1 MGVGRVE
8 GIGGAQHIAPARRE
22 VAVRHAH
29 LIRVPQSERELVQSL
44 AETDAL
50 DIGDLSGVPFDFTQI
65 GYHAVGVVPAGG
77 DGELARVIAPLEIER
92 KRGGESHGV
101 VLVGA
106 GTLLVLVFSRLLV
119 VLSHRIENLIAAVR
133 SVEVETDAQPEIAH
147 AQIENR
153 PFVAVPAV
161 RSEGFGI
168 RQQILRKQGDAQI
181 EVDIVFVHG
190 LEGIEGHGGPAM
202 DIHQIG
208 HLAVSLRAVH
218 PLLTQR
224 IDCRETHRIEVHDVP
239 PLAVGIH
246 DVERQFRRRDRD
258 QRVGIGVLRR
268 HMVTAPVVGGQQ
280 HPFPPLAVAP
290 RHRHERSVSRRRDA
304 VFAAGLQ
311 VETVGFVPARSD
323 RAEIEP
329 AAARAEVAQR
339 NVGAFG
345 NGMHAVA
352 VDAAEP
358 HARIVG
364 DDNVIAPRGIVP
376 RQSVNLGPVGRRKAF
391 LRALLSLHD
400 DRIAAVGIVFDPR
413 DGILRRRGI
422 ERVAASDDHPGR
434 TVGEVHV
441 AQLRIDPL
449 FEEFRTAIFGPPH
462 AAPPAMAGRVETA
475 PV

>member
-1 MGVGRVE
+1 MRWILE
-8 GIGGAQHIAPARRE
+8 N
-22 VAVRHAH
+22 
-29 LIRVPQSERELVQSL
+29 
-44 AETDAL
+44 
-50 DIGDLSGVPFDFTQI
+50 LSGVPFDFTQI

-280 HPFPPLAVAP
+280 HPFPPLTVAP

-311 VETVGFVPARSD
+311 VETVGFCPGPKRSSRN
-323 RAEIEP
+323 RAC
-329 AAARAEVAQR
+329 RR
-339 NVGAFG
+339 
-345 NGMHAVA
+345 
-352 VDAAEP
+352 
-358 HARIVG
+358 
-364 DDNVIAPRGIVP
+364 PRGGC
-376 RQSVNLGPVGRRKAF
+376 SA
-391 LRALLSLHD
+391 
-400 DRIAAVGIVFDPR
+400 
-413 DGILRRRGI
+413 
-422 ERVAASDDHPGR
+422 
-434 TVGEVHV
+434 
-441 AQLRIDPL
+441 
-449 FEEFRTAIFGPPH
+449 
-462 AAPPAMAGRVETA
+462 
-475 PV
+475 